1 MLVLRVDSR
10 NTAVIDLRPLGIG
23 LIKVTNCGDKHAKLG
38 FDCDPNIRIVRG
50 KLFDEDERQRELAGL
65 PEPSPA
71 TREDEWEQRW
81 IATDLDLDLDIGNDI
96 SENDEE
102 AA

>member
-1 MLVLRVDSR
+1 MLVLKVDSR

-81 IATDLDLDLDIGNDI
+81 IATDLDLDLGEI
-96 SENDEE
+96 DEE
-102 AA
+102 VA